1 MWDKE
6 GILVKSVPNI
16 AKFSAKTSFHPIK
29 AVLYCNFFIGGRRV
43 HNFVTDP
50 RMRLLSSLAC
60 ERPRDSGRKSGQ
72 GKSGQGLRALDSRW
86 GHPDTNSGREIQ
98 ARTACKDLRHGLQQ
112 GPPDKII

>member
-1 MWDKE
+1 MWDKQWR
-6 GILVKSVPNI
+6 LVKSVPNI

-60 ERPRDSGRKSGQ
+60 ERPRDSGRKSG
-72 GKSGQGLRALDSRW
+72 KD
-86 GHPDTNSGREIQ
+86 SGREIQ
-98 ARTACKDLRHGLQQ
+98 TRSACKDLRHGLQL

>member
-60 ERPRDSGRKSGQ
+60 ERPRDSGRKSGH
-72 GKSGQGLRALDSRW
+72 W
-86 GHPDTNSGREIQ
+86 TPDTNSGREIQ
-98 ARTACKDLRHGLQQ
+98 TRTACKDLRHGLQQ

>member
-43 HNFVTDP
+43 HNFGTDP

-60 ERPRDSGRKSGQ
+60 ERPRDSGRKSG
-72 GKSGQGLRALDSRW
+72 KDSGHWTPGTGFRALD
-86 GHPDTNSGREIQ
+86 SGREIQ

>member
-60 ERPRDSGRKSGQ
+60 ESPRDSGRKSGQ
-72 GKSGQGLRALDSRW
+72 GESGKDSGHWIPGTGFRQGDPGKDSR
-86 GHPDTNSGREIQ
+86 T
-98 ARTACKDLRHGLQQ
+98 RTSHKDIWTR
-112 GPPDKII
+112 IIKQ

>member
-50 RMRLLSSLAC
+50 RMRLLSSPAC
-60 ERPRDSGRKSGQ
+60 ERPRDSGRNQ
-72 GKSGQGLRALDSRW
+72 GKGNPVRTPGTGLRALDS
-86 GHPDTNSGREIQ
+86 GREIQ
-98 ARTACKDLRHGLQQ
+98 VRTACKDLRHGLQQ

>member
-50 RMRLLSSLAC
+50 RMRLLSSPAC
-60 ERPRDSGRKSGQ
+60 ESPRDSGRK
-72 GKSGQGLRALDSRW
+72 
-86 GHPDTNSGREIQ
+86 IQ
-98 ARTACKDLRHGLQQ
+98 ART
-112 GPPDKII
+112 

>member
-60 ERPRDSGRKSGQ
+60 ERPRDSGR
-72 GKSGQGLRALDSRW
+72 
-86 GHPDTNSGREIQ
+86 EIQ

>member
-60 ERPRDSGRKSGQ
+60 ERPRDSGRKSEQ
-72 GKSGQGLRALDSRW
+72 GESGKDSGQGLRALDS
-86 GHPDTNSGREIQ
+86 GHWIPAGRSG
-98 ARTACKDLRHGLQQ
+98 KGL
-112 GPPDKII
+112 PDKDIPQGHLDKNN

>member
-29 AVLYCNFFIGGRRV
+29 AVLYCNFFIRGRRV

-60 ERPRDSGRKSGQ
+60 ERPRDSGRKSG
-72 GKSGQGLRALDSRW
+72 KDSGQGESGKDSGHWTPGTGLR
-86 GHPDTNSGREIQ
+86 Q
-98 ARTACKDLRHGLQQ
+98 
-112 GPPDKII
+112 

>member
-50 RMRLLSSLAC
+50 RMRLLPSLAC
-60 ERPRDSGRKSGQ
+60 ESPRDSGRNQ
-72 GKSGQGLRALDSRW
+72 GKGNPVRTPGTGLRALD
-86 GHPDTNSGREIQ
+86 SGREIQ